1 MFITHSKYEDIEL
14 SWLMRLCYF
23 FKRNKGW
30 RGTMNQ
36 SVIKALRLLDLFTKD
51 KKELTLSELAEKS
64 GMTKPTAYRFLSS
77 LEECGFL
84 TKIKNNNQDVR
95 YRLGLKLLDL
105 GSLVAEHLELRSVA
119 LPLMKELCADIDEVV
134 HLVIL
139 DRDEAVY
146 IEKVETNQAVRLY
159 TRIGKRSELYIG
171 SGPKLLLSYLPEE
184 ERQALIEKMSF
195 NKLTELTIDNAT
207 MLQDEIR
214 KIQKQGYAVSHGE
227 QDWGTIGISY
237 PIHDYTKEV
246 VAALNV
252 SGPESRINNKL
263 EGMVKEKTKETALR
277 ISAELGYTGF

>member
-1 MFITHSKYEDIEL
+1 
-14 SWLMRLCYF
+14 
-23 FKRNKGW
+23 
-30 RGTMNQ
+30 MNQ
-36 SVIKALRLLDLFTKD
+36 SVIKALGLLDLFSKD

-64 GMTKPTAYRFLSS
+64 GMAKPTAYRLLSS

-105 GSLVAEHLELRSVA
+105 GSLVAEHLELRSIA
-119 LPLMKELCADIDEVV
+119 LPLMRELSADIDEVV

-159 TRIGKRSELYIG
+159 TRVGKRSELYSG

-184 ERQALIEKMSF
+184 ERQALIEKMTF
-195 NKLTELTIDNAT
+195 KKLTEHTVENAD
-207 MLQDEIR
+207 MLKEEIR
-214 KIQKQGYAVSHGE
+214 QIKEQGYAVSRGE
-227 QDWGTIGISY
+227 QNLGTIGISY
-237 PIHDYTKEV
+237 PIRDYTKEV

-252 SGPESRINNKL
+252 SGPEARIDDKL